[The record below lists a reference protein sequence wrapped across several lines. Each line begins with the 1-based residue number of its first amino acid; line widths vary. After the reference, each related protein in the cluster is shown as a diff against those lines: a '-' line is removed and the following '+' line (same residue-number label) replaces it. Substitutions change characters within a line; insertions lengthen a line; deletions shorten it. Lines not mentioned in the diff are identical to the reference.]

1 MEVIKFN
8 KHLIAAKVS
17 DSVCDW
23 CFIGFNG
30 PPYVGKKKKKK
41 KEKKEKKRK
50 ARENLNGLLETIHG
64 PWICMGDFNLTNSD
78 DEKWGGTR
86 EGSSTPNFLK
96 DIMFELGIVDLG
108 FSGKNFTWFRQ

>member
-1 MEVIKFN
+1 MCLLWRSDVKVEVIKFN

-41 KEKKEKKRK
+41 REKRKEKESTGKSKWLAGNHSWSLDMYGR
-50 ARENLNGLLETIHG
+50 
-64 PWICMGDFNLTNSD
+64 FQSD
-78 DEKWGGTR
+78 
-86 EGSSTPNFLK
+86 
-96 DIMFELGIVDLG
+96 
-108 FSGKNFTWFRQ
+108 Q